1 MPSPISVLL
10 LGLVPS
16 YSEVVTD
23 RVPARIT
30 LISKPGC
37 HLCGPVREVIERV
50 ALDLGVQWTELSI
63 LDDPALSAAYRELI
77 PVTLVDGIRHDHW
90 RVSESRLRRALGSA
104 GITDAPDA

>member
-1 MPSPISVLL
+1 
-10 LGLVPS
+10 
-16 YSEVVTD
+16 VTD

-50 ALDLGVQWTELSI
+50 AQDLGVQFSELSI

-77 PVTLVDGIRHDHW
+77 PVTLVDGIQHDYW
-90 RVSESRLRRALGSA
+90 RVSESRLRRALA
-104 GITDAPDA
+104 GAPATDTPDP